1 MLGLITVEP
10 GEMGGISC
18 SILGQLGEPKNLR
31 RIPRRDRT
39 KADSGGF
46 GGNRWVTA
54 GHKRAAADV
63 GETLHSSGDD
73 AEARNWSQYVA
84 NLRGPVTLFS
94 TLSGGFGA
102 IRPGGWVS
110 EFRWSSSARPSDR
123 DRRPESC
130 GPLGHEIRPLLEIAG
145 LVSQVPCPRRRD
157 SSGRPQIS

>member
-94 TLSGGFGA
+94 TLSGGFG
-102 IRPGGWVS
+102 RSDLGSGCPNSGGV
-110 EFRWSSSARPSDR
+110 RVLVRVI
-123 DRRPESC
+123 
-130 GPLGHEIRPLLEIAG
+130 EIGRNPAG
-145 LVSQVPCPRRRD
+145 R
-157 SSGRPQIS
+157 